1 MKPKKKAKAGK
12 KFINKQVPLAGL
24 AIKHGFYLDA
34 LLILSSIMES
44 RLRSV
49 ITRVQKENPGP
60 GLSLERC
67 IKRIKHLRLTHPD
80 PMLEK
85 TFDVQM
91 IDSLRNWKNRRN
103 DVLKDFT
110 RIHVSKKRTEKLTQE
125 GILLLRDLNSSSK
138 KFKAEW
144 KASLQS
150 SSVPVP

>member
-1 MKPKKKAKAGK
+1 
-12 KFINKQVPLAGL
+12 
-24 AIKHGFYLDA
+24 
-34 LLILSSIMES
+34 MES

-49 ITRVQKENPGP
+49 ITKVQKENPGT
-60 GLSLERC
+60 GFNLERC
-67 IKRIKHLRLTHPD
+67 IKRIKHLRLTHTD

-85 TFDVQM
+85 TFDVPM

-103 DVLKDFT
+103 DVLKDLT
-110 RIHVSKKRTEKLTQE
+110 RIHVSRKRTEKLTQE

-144 KASLQS
+144 KASLQA